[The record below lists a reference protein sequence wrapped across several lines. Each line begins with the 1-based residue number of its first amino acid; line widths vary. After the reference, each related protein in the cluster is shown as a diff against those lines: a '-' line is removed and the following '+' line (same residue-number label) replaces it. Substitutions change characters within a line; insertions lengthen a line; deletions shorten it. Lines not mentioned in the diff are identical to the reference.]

1 MKKIY
6 ILTSLLVVLFAS
18 CKKDGKSP
26 SKSDPDNNGKKY
38 HVSFDVGIE
47 VSSASELSVTPSG
60 KLRNNEAV
68 DLAKAVSFLS
78 YYVYNSSN
86 QLVNEVT
93 QNSTNPNFGLINHEF
108 SNGTYTLIV
117 FATKTAPAFFDA
129 TKVKA
134 VGQQLFYA
142 KYTFTIAD
150 AGVTRNLDLKR
161 VNGQLQIKVL
171 DKITPDIRVIKFD
184 IHNDRELLLSTGLPN
199 TQSSYTHNYVK
210 GVTNHID
217 FTFGTYVT
225 NTADPVSVTITT
237 LNQANTPVKIIT
249 VDNVIIKPNT
259 RTILSGKLSE
269 PLGTGNFGVGYATYA
284 DTTQIEF

>member
-26 SKSDPDNNGKKY
+26 SKPDPENNSKKY
-38 HVSFDVGIE
+38 HVSFDVGID
-47 VSSASELSVTPSG
+47 VSSTGELSVTPSG
-60 KLRNNEAV
+60 KLRNNEAI

-78 YYVYNSSN
+78 YYIYNSSN
-86 QLVNEVT
+86 QLVSEVT
-93 QNSTNPNFGLINHEF
+93 QNSATPNFGLINHEL
-108 SNGTYTLIV
+108 SNGTYTLIA
-117 FATKTAPAFFDA
+117 FATKSAPTFFDA
-129 TKVKA
+129 TKVKV
-134 VGQQLFYA
+134 VGQQIFYA
-142 KYTFTIAD
+142 KYTFTVSD
-150 AGVTRNLDLKR
+150 MGVTRNLDLKR
-161 VNGQLQIKVL
+161 VNGQLQVKVI

-184 IHNDRELLLSTGLPN
+184 IHNDRELLLPTGLPN
-199 TQSSYTHNYVK
+199 MQSSYTHNYIK
-210 GVTNHID
+210 GVINRID
-217 FTFGTYVT
+217 FTFGTYIT

-269 PLGTGNFGVGYATYA
+269 PLGTGNFGVGYAPYA
-284 DTTQIEF
+284 DTTQIDF